1 MRPSPRRPVKKYGED
16 EMSRAGAPITATAL
30 AMLALVATAR
40 DRAVAQTEF
49 QDWPTR
55 PVTMVVPFAAGGP
68 VDVLGRIVA
77 QYLGEA
83 IGKQVIVDNI
93 PGGGGMSGSQR
104 VSQAAPDGHMF
115 VLGSIGTH
123 ALNQTLSKKPLYN
136 AATDFAPV
144 ALIADVGL
152 VLIARKDL
160 PAGNLAEFIAYA
172 KANQAKMQFGSGGA
186 GTSSHIGCVLLN
198 QTIGIDTT
206 HIPYRGGGPAMADLV
221 AGRVDYVCNI
231 ASTVGAAIEARQVK
245 AIAALTRERSP
256 ILPDLPTAHE
266 QGLAGFDAYTWNA
279 VFLPKG
285 TPPALVAKLN
295 HALVKV
301 MDNPAFRA
309 RLETLGLIVVAP
321 ERRTPGYL
329 QMFVESEIEKWAVP
343 IRASGVKED

>member
-1 MRPSPRRPVKKYGED
+1 MRRTAALIVALAVAALVVA
-16 EMSRAGAPITATAL
+16 AGA
-30 AMLALVATAR
+30 
-40 DRAVAQTEF
+40 RAQE
-49 QDWPTR
+49 WPTR

-68 VDVLGRIVA
+68 VDVLGRILA
-77 QYLGEA
+77 QYLTEV
-83 IGKQVIVDNI
+83 IGKQVIVDNV
-93 PGGGGMSGSQR
+93 PGGGGMSGSLR
-104 VSQAAPDGHMF
+104 ASQAAPDGHTF

-123 ALNQTLSKKPLYN
+123 ALNQTLSRKPLYN

-160 PAGNLAEFIAYA
+160 PIDDLGQFIVYA
-172 KANQAKMQFGSGGA
+172 KANQSKMQFGSGGA

-198 QTIGIDTT
+198 QTIGVDTM

-231 ASTVGAAIEARQVK
+231 ASTVGQAIEAKQVK

-266 QGLAGFDAYTWNA
+266 QGLAGFEAYTWNA

-285 TPPALVAKLN
+285 TPSALVTRLN
-295 HALVKV
+295 EALVTV
-301 MDNPAFRA
+301 MDNPAFRE
-309 RLETLGLIVVAP
+309 RLHTLGLLVVAP
-321 ERRTPGYL
+321 ERRSPAYL
-329 QMFVESEIEKWAVP
+329 QAFVESEIEKWAPP
-343 IRASGVKED
+343 IKASGAKED